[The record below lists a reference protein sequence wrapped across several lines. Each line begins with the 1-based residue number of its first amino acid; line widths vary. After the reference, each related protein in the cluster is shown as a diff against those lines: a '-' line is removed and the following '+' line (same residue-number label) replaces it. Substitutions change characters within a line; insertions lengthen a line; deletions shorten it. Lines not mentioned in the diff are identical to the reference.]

1 MLAVSHLSI
10 HFGGNYL
17 FDDISFVIGTRDR
30 IGLVGKN
37 GAGKSTLL
45 KILAGQQEAEKG
57 AVSKPN
63 EYTIGYLSQDIVAA
77 RGKTVYDEAA
87 TAFKEVLEME
97 KRVKEISEELT
108 NRTDYESDAYS
119 DLIHKLTDAN
129 EKFEM
134 LGGSTMRGTI
144 EEVLKGLGFV
154 QSDLSRLTDEFS
166 GGWQMRVE
174 LAKILLKKP
183 DCILLDEPTN
193 HLDIESI
200 EWLEGFLKNYEG
212 SVVLVSHDRAFL
224 DGVTNRTIE
233 IQNAKI
239 YDYKV
244 PYSLYVEQR
253 AERREQLLAA
263 AENQQKQIA
272 QTERFIERFRSK
284 ATLATR
290 VQSRIKLLEKVERI
304 EVEDEDNSA
313 INFKFPEAPRS
324 GLVVAEAENVTKRYG
339 DKVILK
345 SVNFAMERG
354 ERVAFVGKN
363 GEGKSTLS
371 KILIGTESA
380 EGKVTIGTNV
390 KIGYYAQH
398 QAEMLDPDATVFD
411 IIDRAATGEMRLKI
425 RSLLG
430 AFLFSGD
437 AAFKKVKVL
446 SGGEKSRLAL
456 AKMLLEPVNFLV
468 LDEPTNHLDMRS
480 KDILKLA
487 LLDYEGALLVVSHDR
502 EFLEGLTEKVVEF
515 KNQSLKEYPGD
526 ITEFLRIRKLDSLKE
541 IEAKTALQ
549 NLQNIPE
556 TKSAAQLSREE
567 QKVRDREMRKL
578 EKKVAECESEIER
591 LENLLKDFEKQ
602 MEADGFYAQP
612 GFKKVLEDYENTKK
626 NLALK
631 MEEWEAAQ
639 LELESFAS

>member
-45 KILAGQQEAEKG
+45 KILAGEQESEKG

-77 RGKTVYDEAA
+77 RGKTVYNEAA

-97 KRVKEISEELT
+97 RRVKEISEELT
-108 NRTDYESDAYS
+108 KRTDYESDEYS
-119 DLIHKLTDAN
+119 TLIHKLTDAN

-154 QSDLSRLTDEFS
+154 QSDLDRLTDEFS
-166 GGWQMRVE
+166 GGWQMRIE

-183 DCILLDEPTN
+183 DCILLDEP
-193 HLDIESI
+193 
-200 EWLEGFLKNYEG
+200 
-212 SVVLVSHDRAFL
+212 HDRAFL

-239 YDYKV
+239 YDYKAA
-244 PYSLYVEQR
+244 YSVYVEQR
-253 AERREQLLAA
+253 AERREQLISA

-339 DKVILK
+339 KKVILK
-345 SVNFAMERG
+345 GVNFALERG

-371 KILIGTESA
+371 KILIGMESA

-487 LLDYEGALLVVSHDR
+487 LLQYDGALLVVSHDR

-515 KNQSLKEYPGD
+515 KNQSLKVYPGD

-549 NLQNIPE
+549 NLNNIPE
-556 TKSAAQLSREE
+556 QKSTSQLSREE
-567 QKVRDREMRKL
+567 QKVRDREMRKV
-578 EKKVAECESEIER
+578 EKKIEQCEKEIET
-591 LENLLKDFEKQ
+591 LENSLKDFEKQ
-602 MEADGFYAQP
+602 MEAEGFYAQP
-612 GFKKVLEDYENTKK
+612 GFNKVLEDYEGTKK
-626 NLALK
+626 ALALK
-631 MEEWEAAQ
+631 MEEWEEAQ
-639 LELESFAS
+639 MELESFVS